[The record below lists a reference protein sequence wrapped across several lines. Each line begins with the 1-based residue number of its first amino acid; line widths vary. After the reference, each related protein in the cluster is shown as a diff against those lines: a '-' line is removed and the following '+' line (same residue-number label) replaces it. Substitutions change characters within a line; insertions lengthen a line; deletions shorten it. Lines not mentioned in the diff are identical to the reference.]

1 MRKLSLSKMHI
12 KVTQGILRWS
22 QRHERPAIPNN
33 YLVYLQE
40 DGFDIGDKENPLTF
54 FTSHWK

>member
-1 MRKLSLSKMHI
+1 MHI